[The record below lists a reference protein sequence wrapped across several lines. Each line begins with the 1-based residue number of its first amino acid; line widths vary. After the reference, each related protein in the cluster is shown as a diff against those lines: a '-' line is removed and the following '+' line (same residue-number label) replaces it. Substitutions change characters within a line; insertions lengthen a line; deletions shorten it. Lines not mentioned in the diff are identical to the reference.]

1 MSFEEAYKNYLIYA
15 SRRHKKQSFDTIS
28 YKFNLRILPF
38 FKNYNIED
46 IASNDILSWQNYIST
61 FNFTNNYNSSLYY
74 ILSSFFEYCSLF
86 YNFDKTIIS
95 KVGNFRKHYEE
106 NKKDFYNLKEFNL
119 FIKNLDNNIY
129 KQFFNLM
136 FFTGT
141 RPGEA
146 MALKFSD
153 LHDDYIFINKTISEH
168 GNREIGT
175 PKTSS
180 SVRKIRIDNVLK
192 NDLLKLKKYY
202 EKVYNKS
209 NFDFYI
215 FGGMKPL
222 APTTINRYK
231 FNACKKANLRSIT
244 LHQFRHS
251 HATLLLHN
259 GIIINEISRRL
270 GHSNPS
276 ITFNIYTHTDL
287 SQEKRVSTTLNSL
300 RFNLI
305 NTISY
310 KFNQFICII
319 THFFV
324 RNNHFGADEG
334 SQTPVTALAR
344 PYSNR

>member
-1 MSFEEAYKNYLIYA
+1 MSFEEAYNNFKIYA
-15 SRRHKKQSFDTIS
+15 SKQHKKQSFDTVI

-38 FKNYNIED
+38 FKKYNIED
-46 IASNDILSWQNYIST
+46 ITSSDILDWENYIST
-61 FNFTNNYNSSLYY
+61 FNFSNNYNSSLFY
-74 ILSSFFEYCSLF
+74 ILSSFFEYCSIF
-86 YNFDKTIIS
+86 YGFDKSIIS
-95 KVGNFRKHYEE
+95 RVGNFKKHYEKD
-106 NKKDFYNLKEFNL
+106 KKDFYNLKEFNL
-119 FIKNLDNNIY
+119 FIRNLDNNIY

-153 LHDDYIFINKTISEH
+153 LQGDYIYINKTISEH
-168 GNREIGT
+168 GNREVDT

-180 SVRKIRIDNVLK
+180 SIRKVRIDRMLK
-192 NDLLKLKKYY
+192 EDLLKLKKYY
-202 EKVYNKS
+202 DKVYNKS
-209 NFDFYI
+209 NYDYFI

-231 FNACKKANLRSIT
+231 LKACQKANLRPIT

-259 GIIINEISRRL
+259 GIIVNEISRRL

-276 ITFNIYTHTDL
+276 ITLNIYTHTDL

-305 NTISY
+305 NTLIY
-310 KFNQFICII
+310 KFQQFISII
-319 THFFV
+319 T
-324 RNNHFGADEG
+324 RN
-334 SQTPVTALAR
+334 
-344 PYSNR
+344 

>member
-1 MSFEEAYKNYLIYA
+1 MSFEEAYKNWKIYG
-15 SRRHKKQSFDTIS
+15 SKRHKKQSFDTMS
-28 YKFNLRILPF
+28 YKFNLHIFPF
-38 FKNYNIED
+38 FKDYNLED
-46 IASNDILSWQNYIST
+46 ITINDILSWQDKILEKKFS
-61 FNFTNNYNSSLYY
+61 NNYNSSLYY
-74 ILSSFFEYCSLF
+74 ILSSFFDYCSIF
-86 YNFDKTIIS
+86 YNFDKSIIK
-95 KVGNFRKHYEE
+95 KVGNFKKKYEE

-153 LHDDYIFINKTISEH
+153 LQGEYIYITKTINEH
-168 GNREIGT
+168 GNREIDT
-175 PKTSS
+175 PKTNSS
-180 SVRKIRIDNVLK
+180 IRKIRIDKILK
-192 NDLLKLKKYY
+192 NDLLRLKKYY
-202 EKVYNKS
+202 DKLYNRS
-209 NFDFYI
+209 NFDYFI
-215 FGGMKPL
+215 FGGIKPL

-231 FNACKKANLRSIT
+231 FKACNKANLRPIT

-276 ITFNIYTHTDL
+276 ITLNIYTHTDL
-287 SQEKRVSTTLNSL
+287 NQEKRVLTTLNSL

-305 NTISY
+305 NKISY
-310 KFNQFICII
+310 KFNLHIFP
-319 THFFV
+319 FFK
-324 RNNHFGADEG
+324 D
-334 SQTPVTALAR
+334 
-344 PYSNR
+344 

>member
-1 MSFEEAYKNYLIYA
+1 MSFEEAYNEFKIYA
-15 SRRHKKQSFDTIS
+15 SKRHKKQSFDTIS
-28 YKFNLRILPF
+28 YKFKLRILPF
-38 FKNYNIED
+38 FKDYNLENITSE
-46 IASNDILSWQNYIST
+46 DILSWQNYIST
-61 FNFTNNYNSSLYY
+61 FNFSNNYNSSLYY
-74 ILSSFFEYCSLF
+74 ILSAFFEYCSVF
-86 YNFDKTIIS
+86 YNFDKSIIS
-95 KVGNFRKHYEE
+95 RVGNFRKKYEE

-146 MALKFSD
+146 MALRFSD
-153 LHDDYIFINKTISEH
+153 LQGDYISINKTISEH
-168 GNREIGT
+168 GCREVDF
-175 PKTSS
+175 PKTISS
-180 SVRKIRIDNVLK
+180 IRKVKIDKFLK
-192 NDLLKLKKYY
+192 NDLLSLKKHY

-209 NFDFYI
+209 DFDYFI
-215 FGGMKPL
+215 FGGIKPL

-231 FNACKKANLRSIT
+231 IKACKKANLRPIT

-251 HATLLLHN
+251 HATLLLQN

-276 ITFNIYTHTDL
+276 ITLNVYTHTDL

-300 RFNLI
+300 RFNLF

-310 KFNQFICII
+310 KFKQFIFII
-319 THFFV
+319 T
-324 RNNHFGADEG
+324 RN
-334 SQTPVTALAR
+334 
-344 PYSNR
+344 

>member
-1 MSFEEAYKNYLIYA
+1 MSFEEAYKNYKIYA
-15 SRRHKKQSFDTIS
+15 SKRHKKQSFDTLT

-38 FKNYNIED
+38 FKDYNIED
-46 IASNDILSWQNYIST
+46 LTSNVILDWQNYIT
-61 FNFTNNYNSSLYY
+61 TLNFTNNYNSSLYY

-86 YNFDKTIIS
+86 YNFDKSIFS
-95 KVGNFRKHYEE
+95 KVGNFKKHYEE
-106 NKKDFYNLKEFNL
+106 NKKDFYNLKEFTL
-119 FIKNLDNNIY
+119 FIKNIDNNIY

-153 LHDDYIFINKTISEH
+153 LQGDYIYITKTISEH
-168 GNREIGT
+168 GNREIDT
-175 PKTSS
+175 PKTNSS
-180 SVRKIRIDNVLK
+180 IRKIRIDKILK
-192 NDLLKLKKYY
+192 NDLLSLKKYY

-209 NFDFYI
+209 NFDYFI
-215 FGGMKPL
+215 FGGVKPL

-231 FNACKKANLRSIT
+231 INACQKANLRPIT

-276 ITFNIYTHTDL
+276 ITLNIYTHTDL
-287 SQEKRVSTTLNSL
+287 SQEKRVTTTLNSL

-305 NTISY
+305 NTLKY
-310 KFNQFICII
+310 KFKQFIYII
-319 THFFV
+319 THF
-324 RNNHFGADEG
+324 
-334 SQTPVTALAR
+334 
-344 PYSNR
+344 